1 MANKMVVQELPPF
14 FLAGC
19 RFVIASIFIFL
30 IAKLLRFPLTITRAH
45 WKNTALSGFFFLTLG
60 NGLAVMALKYIDSGF
75 SAVVIAAQPLVLLVM
90 MRILDKKPI
99 KLMSLVGV
107 SLGMVGIYLLVS
119 QDVLVSSPDQ
129 WMAVGLL
136 LICLISWG
144 YGSLFVGKAD
154 LPKNAFIT
162 CAYQMA
168 IGGSMMLLISLILR
182 EDISNVVR
190 LSRPSIYAMVYL
202 ILFGS
207 VIAFTSFNY
216 LLKRISPEK
225 VATSTYI
232 NPIVA
237 MFCGWFFLDEVI
249 TPKMVLATVILFT
262 GVYFINT
269 VRFEGKSKVI
279 SRNPKQPRTR

>member
-1 MANKMVVQELPPF
+1 MANKVVVNELPPF

-19 RFVIASIFIFL
+19 RFVCASIFIFI
-30 IAKLLRFPLTITRAH
+30 IARLLKFPLKISKAH
-45 WKNTALSGFFFLTLG
+45 WRNTALSGFFFLTLG
-60 NGLAVMALKYIDSGF
+60 NGLAVMSLKYLDSGF
-75 SAVVIAAQPLVLLVM
+75 SSVVIAAQPLVLLVM

-99 KLMSLVGV
+99 KIMSLAGV
-107 SLGMVGIYLLVS
+107 SLGMLGIYLLVS
-119 QDVLVSSPDQ
+119 QDILVSTQEQ
-129 WMAVGLL
+129 WFALALL
-136 LICLISWG
+136 MVCLISWG

-162 CAYQMA
+162 GAYQMA
-168 IGGSMMLLISLILR
+168 IGGSMMLLISLILK
-182 EDISNVVR
+182 EDTSSVYT
-190 LSRPSIYAMVYL
+190 LSINAIYAMIYL
-202 ILFGS
+202 IIFGS

-237 MFCGWFFLDEVI
+237 LFCGWFFLDEVI
-249 TPKMVLATVILFT
+249 TPRSIFATLILFA

-269 VRFEGKSKVI
+269 VRFDGKSKVI
-279 SRNPKQPRTR
+279 STSSKSQRN